1 MSKERKKRKTVKKDK
16 EMAKKEEKSLFT
28 GLEISKFTKDELRI
42 LTELFNVLSNDKR
55 LDILRATISDQVTR
69 LKDLA
74 KQLGETSSAQIA
86 LHAKKLHDAGLLKK
100 EGASLRDSR
109 EYVPTIAEETYIFLR
124 IALKYAQILQS
135 KQTELELQQLK
146 ANSEAASERLAD
158 RLADSP
164 ILAPTL
170 SFSDIPAQI
179 DEPLQL
185 AHAAFNDL
193 VTKFAKMIN
202 IKEL

>member
-1 MSKERKKRKTVKKDK
+1 MSRERKKRKTVKKD
-16 EMAKKEEKSLFT
+16 AKMTKEEKSLFS
-28 GLEISKFTKDELRI
+28 GLDISTFTKYEMRL
-42 LTELFNVLSNDKR
+42 LTDLFSVLANNKR
-55 LDILRATISDQVTR
+55 LDILRTTISDKITR

-74 KQLGETSSAQIA
+74 KQLGEKNSAQIA

-109 EYVPTIAEETYIFLR
+109 KYVPTIADETYIFLR

-135 KQTELELQQLK
+135 RQTELELAKLK
-146 ANSEAASERLAD
+146 ANAEAASERLAD
-158 RLADSP
+158 SP
-164 ILAPTL
+164 ILSPTI
-170 SFSDIPAQI
+170 SFSDIPTQYN
-179 DEPLQL
+179 ESLQL
-185 AHAAFNDL
+185 AHDTFEDL

>member
-1 MSKERKKRKTVKKDK
+1 MSRERKKRKTVKKD
-16 EMAKKEEKSLFT
+16 AKMTKEEKSLFS
-28 GLEISKFTKDELRI
+28 GLDISTFTKYEMRL
-42 LTELFNVLSNDKR
+42 LTDLFGVLANNKR
-55 LDILRATISDQVTR
+55 LDILRTTIYDKITR

-74 KQLGETSSAQIA
+74 KQLGEKNSAQIA

-109 EYVPTIAEETYIFLR
+109 KYVPTIADETYIFLR

-135 KQTELELQQLK
+135 RQTELELAKLK
-146 ANSEAASERLAD
+146 ANAEAASERLAD
-158 RLADSP
+158 SP
-164 ILAPTL
+164 ILSPTI
-170 SFSDIPAQI
+170 SFSDIPTQYN
-179 DEPLQL
+179 ESLQL
-185 AHAAFNDL
+185 AHDTFEDL

>member
-1 MSKERKKRKTVKKDK
+1 MSRERKKRKTVKKD
-16 EMAKKEEKSLFT
+16 AKMTKEEKSLFS
-28 GLEISKFTKDELRI
+28 GLDISTFTKYEMRL
-42 LTELFNVLSNDKR
+42 LTDLFGVLANNKR
-55 LDILRATISDQVTR
+55 LDILRATISDKITR

-74 KQLGETSSAQIA
+74 KQLGEKNSAQIA

-109 EYVPTIAEETYIFLR
+109 EYVPTIADETYIFLR

-135 KQTELELQQLK
+135 RQTELELAKLK
-146 ANSEAASERLAD
+146 ANAEAASERLAD
-158 RLADSP
+158 SP
-164 ILAPTL
+164 ILSPTI
-170 SFSDIPAQI
+170 SFSDIPTQYN
-179 DEPLQL
+179 ESLQL
-185 AHAAFNDL
+185 AHDTFEDL

>member
-1 MSKERKKRKTVKKDK
+1 MSRERKKRKTVKKD
-16 EMAKKEEKSLFT
+16 AKMTKEEKSLFS
-28 GLEISKFTKDELRI
+28 GLDISTFTKDEMRL
-42 LTELFNVLSNDKR
+42 LTDLFGVLANNKR
-55 LDILRATISDQVTR
+55 LDILKTTISDKITR

-74 KQLGETSSAQIA
+74 KQLGEKNSAQIA

-109 EYVPTIAEETYIFLR
+109 EYVPTIADETYIFLR

-135 KQTELELQQLK
+135 RQTELELAKLK
-146 ANSEAASERLAD
+146 ANAEAASERLAD
-158 RLADSP
+158 SP
-164 ILAPTL
+164 ILSPTI
-170 SFSDIPAQI
+170 SFSDIPTQYN
-179 DEPLQL
+179 ESLQL
-185 AHAAFNDL
+185 AHDTFEDL

>member
-1 MSKERKKRKTVKKDK
+1 MSRERKKRKTVKKD
-16 EMAKKEEKSLFT
+16 AKMTKEEKSLFS
-28 GLEISKFTKDELRI
+28 GLDISTFTKDEMRL
-42 LTELFNVLSNDKR
+42 LTDLFGVLANNKR
-55 LDILRATISDQVTR
+55 LDILRTTISDKITR

-74 KQLGETSSAQIA
+74 KQLGEKNSAQIA

-109 EYVPTIAEETYIFLR
+109 EYVPTIADETYIFLR

-135 KQTELELQQLK
+135 RQTELELAKLK
-146 ANSEAASERLAD
+146 ANAEAASK

-164 ILAPTL
+164 ILSPTI
-170 SFSDIPAQI
+170 SFSDIPTQYN
-179 DEPLQL
+179 ESLQL
-185 AHAAFNDL
+185 AHDTFEDL

>member
-1 MSKERKKRKTVKKDK
+1 MSRERKKRKTVKKD
-16 EMAKKEEKSLFT
+16 AKMTKEEKSLFS
-28 GLEISKFTKDELRI
+28 GLDISTFTKYEMRL
-42 LTELFNVLSNDKR
+42 LTDLFGVLANNKR
-55 LDILRATISDQVTR
+55 LDILRTTISDKITR

-74 KQLGETSSAQIA
+74 KQLGEKNSAQIA

-109 EYVPTIAEETYIFLR
+109 KYVPTIADETYIFLR

-135 KQTELELQQLK
+135 RQTELELAKLK
-146 ANSEAASERLAD
+146 ANAEAASK

-164 ILAPTL
+164 ILSPTI
-170 SFSDIPAQI
+170 SFSDIPTQYN
-179 DEPLQL
+179 ESLQL
-185 AHAAFNDL
+185 AHDTFEDL